1 MSTLAAT
8 KADGFYYPPDWTPE
22 GGSASLSARL
32 GKKAKAGSLG
42 KRASKLGEGTLTVRF
57 EMPFDV
63 RCLGCDGT
71 IARGVR
77 FNARKKAV
85 GKYHSTTIWSFS
97 MRTACCSGHL
107 EIRTDPKH
115 AEFVIFEGAERRRGG
130 AGSATRYGSEPALDL
145 EGTVEVEL
153 QSREEREAMMA
164 DGMARLERQG
174 RLAAASNPAA
184 GSGAPNPA
192 AEVRRLA
199 RLGEDRWADD
209 YQTNRELRRAM
220 REDRKAIAAR
230 RLEGAAM
237 GLPEHV
243 HLLDDSPADADA
255 ARAAF
260 RDPVTSSR
268 SFERSRRAA
277 RDTIR
282 ASSIFSGPGVGG
294 GGVRKKNGG
303 RRGLWGGVERQRGG
317 GARGVF
323 VSRHQS
329 GGRSAR
335 PRVFPDARR
344 KNPSSA
350 NAFDRFVPNSTA
362 LATVVFRLP
371 SERARRFCPIRLSL
385 ARKKNRPERE
395 GSAHL
400 VSAVG
405 VVPPAEVEGLDV
417 SRGLVRH
424 GA

>member
-153 QSREEREAMMA
+153 QSREEREAMLA

-282 ASSIFSGPGVGG
+282 ASSIFSGPGVRDGR
-294 GGVRKKNGG
+294 VRKKTGSGAGEN
-303 RRGLWGGVERQRGG
+303 RK
-317 GARGVF
+317 GARGAAEELF
-323 VSRHQS
+323 GAFASPRS
-329 GGRSAR
+329 GARGKGYVPSAMIAAR
-335 PRVFPDARR
+335 MGGKAGMDARR
-344 KNPSSA
+344 SVASASSA
-350 NAFDRFVPNSTA
+350 
-362 LATVVFRLP
+362 
-371 SERARRFCPIRLSL
+371 
-385 ARKKNRPERE
+385 KNR
-395 GSAHL
+395 
-400 VSAVG
+400 AVQL
-405 VVPPAEVEGLDV
+405 AKRT
-417 SRGLVRH
+417 SRD
-424 GA
+424 

>member
-174 RLAAASNPAA
+174 RLAAACRTQ
-184 GSGAPNPA
+184 
-192 AEVRRLA
+192 RR
-199 RLGEDRWADD
+199 DP
-209 YQTNRELRRAM
+209 
-220 REDRKAIAAR
+220 AR
-230 RLEGAAM
+230 RT
-237 GLPEHV
+237 LPRRC
-243 HLLDDSPADADA
+243 DASRDS
-255 ARAAF
+255 ARIDGRTITRPTA
-260 RDPVTSSR
+260 
-268 SFERSRRAA
+268 SF
-277 RDTIR
+277 
-282 ASSIFSGPGVGG
+282 
-294 GGVRKKNGG
+294 
-303 RRGLWGGVERQRGG
+303 
-317 GARGVF
+317 GARC
-323 VSRHQS
+323 
-329 GGRSAR
+329 AR
-335 PRVFPDARR
+335 TVKPSPRD
-344 KNPSSA
+344 
-350 NAFDRFVPNSTA
+350 DW
-362 LATVVFRLP
+362 
-371 SERARRFCPIRLSL
+371 RARRWVYPSTFTFSTIR
-385 ARKKNRPERE
+385 PPTPTPRE
-395 GSAHL
+395 PRFGI
-400 VSAVG
+400 
-405 VVPPAEVEGLDV
+405 
-417 SRGLVRH
+417 R
-424 GA
+424 

>member
-97 MRTACCSGHL
+97 MRTACCSRHL

-115 AEFVIFEGAERRRGG
+115 AEFVIVEGAERRRGG

-153 QSREEREAMMA
+153 QTREEREAMMA

-174 RLAAASNPAA
+174 RLSAASQTAA
-184 GSGAPNPA
+184 GPGAPNPA

-230 RLEGAAM
+230 RSEGAAM

-260 RDPVTSSR
+260 RDPAASSR

-282 ASSIFSGPGVGG
+282 ASSIFSGPGVRD
-294 GGVRKKNGG
+294 GGVRKKTGSGG
-303 RRGLWGGVERQRGG
+303 GGNRT
-317 GARGVF
+317 GARGAAEELF
-323 VSRHQS
+323 GAFASPRS
-329 GGRSAR
+329 GARGKGYVPSAIVAAR
-335 PRVFPDARR
+335 MGGKAGMDARR
-344 KNPSSA
+344 SVAAAS
-350 NAFDRFVPNSTA
+350 NARNRAVK
-362 LATVVFRLP
+362 L
-371 SERARRFCPIRLSL
+371 ARRT
-385 ARKKNRPERE
+385 AR
-395 GSAHL
+395 
-400 VSAVG
+400 
-405 VVPPAEVEGLDV
+405 D
-417 SRGLVRH
+417 
-424 GA
+424 